1 MNYQEILNEGSKI
14 LKLHNIKSFN
24 LDSEILLS
32 SVLKLERS
40 KLILNLNKNIKYKDK
55 KNYFNL
61 IERRKKNEPV
71 AYITGYKE
79 FWKDTFKVNR
89 NVLIPR
95 PDTEI
100 VVEQILN
107 ELDVNSSKR
116 ILDIGTGSGCI
127 ILSIL
132 KERKKCHG
140 TGIDISKK
148 AINLAKYNAKIQHIG
163 NRIKFFN
170 SDIDNFYRDKYDL
183 ITSNPPYIKLYEI
196 NDLERDI
203 KNYEPK
209 VALNG
214 GIDGYSKIKLVIKK
228 SSTLIKKKG
237 KLILE
242 VGLGQIRETQ
252 RILRL
257 NGFYTNK
264 VVKDLAN
271 KTIET
276 SRQYGIQRRERTWS
290 RDFHISRWINVHRGI

>member
-257 NGFYTNK
+257 NGFNTNK

-271 KTIET
+271 K
-276 SRQYGIQRRERTWS
+276 SRCI
-290 RDFHISRWINVHRGI
+290 ISTKAWIKKIINEKL

>member
-214 GIDGYSKIKLVIKK
+214 GIDGYSKIKLIIKK

-257 NGFYTNK
+257 NGFNTNK
-264 VVKDLAN
+264 VVKDLAKKN
-271 KTIET
+271 RCI
-276 SRQYGIQRRERTWS
+276 
-290 RDFHISRWINVHRGI
+290 ISTKAWIKKIINEKL

>member
-237 KLILE
+237 KLFLE
-242 VGLGQIRETQ
+242 LGINQTRETLK
-252 RILRL
+252 ILNL
-257 NGFYTNK
+257 NGFYKTK
-264 VVKDLAN
+264 VIKDLASKN
-271 KTIET
+271 RCIVSTKI
-276 SRQYGIQRRERTWS
+276 
-290 RDFHISRWINVHRGI
+290 

>member
-1 MNYQEILNEGSKI
+1 
-14 LKLHNIKSFN
+14 LK
-24 LDSEILLS
+24 E
-32 SVLKLERS
+32 E
-40 KLILNLNKNIKYKDK
+40 
-55 KNYFNL
+55 
-61 IERRKKNEPV
+61 KKNEPV

-271 KTIET
+271 K
-276 SRQYGIQRRERTWS
+276 SRCI
-290 RDFHISRWINVHRGI
+290 ISTKA

>member
-1 MNYQEILNEGSKI
+1 MNCQEILNEGSKI
-14 LKLHNIKSFN
+14 LKLNNIKSFN

-40 KLILNLNKNIKYKDK
+40 KLILNLNKNVKHKDK
-55 KNYFNL
+55 KDYFNL

-89 NVLIPR
+89 DVLIPR

-107 ELDVNSSKR
+107 ELNVNSSKR

-271 KTIET
+271 KNRCI
-276 SRQYGIQRRERTWS
+276 
-290 RDFHISRWINVHRGI
+290 ISTKA

>member
-14 LKLHNIKSFN
+14 LKLNNIKSFN

-40 KLILNLNKNIKYKDK
+40 KLILNLNKNVKHKDK
-55 KNYFNL
+55 KDYFNL

-89 NVLIPR
+89 DVLIPR

-100 VVEQILN
+100 VVEQILS
-107 ELDVNSSKR
+107 ELCVNSSKR

-196 NDLERDI
+196 NDLDRDI

-209 VALNG
+209 VALTG

-271 KTIET
+271 KNRCI
-276 SRQYGIQRRERTWS
+276 
-290 RDFHISRWINVHRGI
+290 ISTKA

>member
-1 MNYQEILNEGSKI
+1 MNCQEILNQGSKI
-14 LKLHNIKSFN
+14 LKLNNIKSFN

-40 KLILNLNKNIKYKDK
+40 KLILNLNKNVKHKDK

-140 TGIDISKK
+140 TGIDISKS

-196 NDLERDI
+196 NDLDRDI

-214 GIDGYSKIKLVIKK
+214 GIDGYSKIRLVIKK

-252 RILRL
+252 RILRF

-264 VVKDLAN
+264 VVKDLAKKN
-271 KTIET
+271 RCI
-276 SRQYGIQRRERTWS
+276 
-290 RDFHISRWINVHRGI
+290 ISTKA

>member
-107 ELDVNSSKR
+107 QLDVNSSKR

-257 NGFYTNK
+257 NGFNTNK

-271 KTIET
+271 K
-276 SRQYGIQRRERTWS
+276 SRCI
-290 RDFHISRWINVHRGI
+290 ISTKA

>member
-271 KTIET
+271 KNRCI
-276 SRQYGIQRRERTWS
+276 
-290 RDFHISRWINVHRGI
+290 ISTKAWIKKIINEKL

>member
-79 FWKDTFKVNR
+79 FWKNTFKVNR

-257 NGFYTNK
+257 NGFNTNK

-271 KTIET
+271 K
-276 SRQYGIQRRERTWS
+276 SRCI
-290 RDFHISRWINVHRGI
+290 ISTKA

>member
-1 MNYQEILNEGSKI
+1 MNCQEILNEGSKI
-14 LKLHNIKSFN
+14 LKLNNIKSFN

-89 NVLIPR
+89 DVLIPR

-196 NDLERDI
+196 NDLDRDI

-271 KTIET
+271 KNRCI
-276 SRQYGIQRRERTWS
+276 
-290 RDFHISRWINVHRGI
+290 ISTKA

>member
-257 NGFYTNK
+257 NGFNTNK

-271 KTIET
+271 KNRCI
-276 SRQYGIQRRERTWS
+276 
-290 RDFHISRWINVHRGI
+290 ISTKA

>member
-1 MNYQEILNEGSKI
+1 MNCQEILNEGSKI
-14 LKLHNIKSFN
+14 LKLNNIKSFN

-40 KLILNLNKNIKYKDK
+40 KLILNLNKNVKYKDK

-132 KERKKCHG
+132 KERKKCQG
-140 TGIDISKK
+140 IGIDISKK

-170 SDIDNFYRDKYDL
+170 SDIDNFYRGKYDL

-264 VVKDLAN
+264 VVKDLAKRN
-271 KTIET
+271 RCI
-276 SRQYGIQRRERTWS
+276 
-290 RDFHISRWINVHRGI
+290 ISTKA

>member
-257 NGFYTNK
+257 NGFNTNK

-271 KTIET
+271 K
-276 SRQYGIQRRERTWS
+276 SRCI
-290 RDFHISRWINVHRGI
+290 ISTKA

>member
-196 NDLERDI
+196 NDLDRDI

-252 RILRL
+252 RVLRL

-271 KTIET
+271 KNRCI
-276 SRQYGIQRRERTWS
+276 
-290 RDFHISRWINVHRGI
+290 ISTKA

>member
-264 VVKDLAN
+264 FVKDLAN
-271 KTIET
+271 K
-276 SRQYGIQRRERTWS
+276 SRCI
-290 RDFHISRWINVHRGI
+290 ISTKAWIKKIINEKL